1 VLLTNQA
8 LKRIANKSA
17 HKRPGRSAAAAAQ
30 RPVVSCRQDILT
42 ELLDPFDMLSRDPVD
57 EAGEP
62 GIPLY
67 VCGDPDA
74 SIR

>member
-1 VLLTNQA
+1 MLSTNQS
-8 LKRIANKSA
+8 LKRIADKSA

-30 RPVVSCRQDILT
+30 RPVVSSRQDILT
-42 ELLDPFDMLSRDPVD
+42 ELFDPFDMLGRDPVD

-74 SIR
+74 AMR